1 MSGSIE
7 ISGLILKL
15 IIVLAAAR
23 LAGILAEK
31 IKQPPVLGEILAGI
45 ALGPSIFGMIK
56 TGQEPVLDFLAEIG
70 VILLLFSVGL
80 ESSLKQLM
88 KAGITSTIV
97 ASIGVAVPFGIGY
110 IYARS
115 AGLSNI
121 VAIFIGAVLTA
132 TSIGVTTRVF
142 SDMGKVQSEES
153 KIILGA
159 AVIDDVIGLIILS
172 VVVGLVETGAV
183 SFIGIGKITLYSIL
197 FLVAA
202 IAVGIKLVPLAF
214 RIINALEIKRTFVVS
229 AFLFALVLAFFA
241 NKIGLA
247 TVVGAFAAGLAFE
260 RAKDREQ
267 VIERIKPVSS
277 LFVPSFFVMAGAYL
291 DIWSMFEGNL
301 MRLVL
306 MISAIAVIGKMAS
319 GLGCIGTKAS
329 KFAVGI
335 GMIPRGE
342 VGLIFASYGLAH
354 GLVDSSLYSALVTVI
369 IFSTIIVP
377 PILKPFVK

>member
-142 SDMGKVQSEES
+142 SDMGKVQSEE
-153 KIILGA
+153 
-159 AVIDDVIGLIILS
+159 
-172 VVVGLVETGAV
+172 
-183 SFIGIGKITLYSIL
+183 
-197 FLVAA
+197 
-202 IAVGIKLVPLAF
+202 
-214 RIINALEIKRTFVVS
+214 
-229 AFLFALVLAFFA
+229 
-241 NKIGLA
+241 
-247 TVVGAFAAGLAFE
+247 
-260 RAKDREQ
+260 
-267 VIERIKPVSS
+267 
-277 LFVPSFFVMAGAYL
+277 
-291 DIWSMFEGNL
+291 
-301 MRLVL
+301 
-306 MISAIAVIGKMAS
+306 
-319 GLGCIGTKAS
+319 
-329 KFAVGI
+329 
-335 GMIPRGE
+335 
-342 VGLIFASYGLAH
+342 
-354 GLVDSSLYSALVTVI
+354 
-369 IFSTIIVP
+369 
-377 PILKPFVK
+377 